1 MSAADSVPSFTPYDS
16 AGAEALLT
24 ELPTLTTFEQVA
36 DWDRRAALVL
46 EHIQAY
52 LADLD
57 SIERDVNAI
66 ERQAVDDHS
75 QRFFLRRLTGPPPAV
90 AAARKWKTE
99 AAAGQEA
106 ATLLADRLQAGID
119 QTPNCRDD
127 QAEMVRALK
136 LAKKELALQKREA
149 GEALCQIR
157 VDARQKSAQIDTGLG
172 GVLMGASGRR
182 YQRITLRLEKEAAAK
197 PHESVK
203 ALIERQI
210 LAMDRIIQWVERF
223 K

>member
-1 MSAADSVPSFTPYDS
+1 MSAADSVPSFAPYDS
-16 AGAEALLT
+16 AAAEALLT
-24 ELPTLTTFEQVA
+24 ELRTLTTFEQVV
-36 DWDRRAALVL
+36 DWDRRAALVV

-57 SIERDVNAI
+57 SIERNVNAI
-66 ERQAVDDHS
+66 ERQALDEHN
-75 QRFFLRRLTGPPPAV
+75 QRFFLRRLAGPSPAV
-90 AAARKWKTE
+90 ASARKWKTQ

-106 ATLLADRLQAGID
+106 ATVFSDRLQAGID
-119 QTPNCRDD
+119 QTPNSRDD

-136 LAKKELALQKREA
+136 LTKKELALQKREA
-149 GEALCQIR
+149 GEALRQIR
-157 VDARQKSAQIDTGLG
+157 VEARQKSSEIDTGLG
-172 GVLMGASGRR
+172 SVLMGASGRR
-182 YQRITLRLEKEAAAK
+182 DQRISLRLEKEAAAK

-210 LAMDRIIQWVERF
+210 LAIDRIIQWVERF